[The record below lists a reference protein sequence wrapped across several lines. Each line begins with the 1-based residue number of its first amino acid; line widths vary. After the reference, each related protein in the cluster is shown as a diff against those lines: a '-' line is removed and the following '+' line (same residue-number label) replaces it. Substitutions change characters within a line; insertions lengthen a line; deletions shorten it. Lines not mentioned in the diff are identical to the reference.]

1 MYIKYPKSL
10 SVIFLFPLLIVGCS
24 NKPSTDA
31 LIDDFA
37 NLECRAMQLRNQR
50 FKLADEIRF
59 TQDTIIQLQQSGD
72 TLLLHERL
80 IKMYQQKELLHAK
93 SSQLADSIKLKMDV
107 IAATFLSDKNKELDF
122 NRKLDSILI
131 LKSCK

>member
-24 NKPSTDA
+24 NKPSTDSI
-31 LIDDFA
+31 IDDFA
-37 NLECRAMQLRNQR
+37 NIECRAMQLKNQR

-59 TQDTIIQLQQSGD
+59 TQDTIVQLQQSGD
-72 TLLLHERL
+72 TLALHERL
-80 IKMYQQKELLHAK
+80 IKMYEQKELLHTK
-93 SSQLADSIKLKMDV
+93 SSQLADSIKVKMDV

-122 NRKLDSILI
+122 NRTLDSILT

>member
-1 MYIKYPKSL
+1 MYIEYPKSL
-10 SVIFLFPLLIVGCS
+10 CGIFLFPLLIVGCS
-24 NKPSTDA
+24 NKPSSDSI
-31 LIDDFA
+31 IDDFA
-37 NLECRAMQLRNQR
+37 NIECRAMQLKNQR

-80 IKMYQQKELLHAK
+80 IKMYEQKELLHTK
-93 SSQLADSIKLKMDV
+93 SSQLADSIKVKMDV
-107 IAATFLSDKNKELDF
+107 IAATFLTDKNKELDF
-122 NRKLDSILI
+122 NRTLDSILT

>member
-24 NKPSTDA
+24 NKPSKDSI
-31 LIDDFA
+31 IDDFA
-37 NLECRAMQLRNQR
+37 NIECRAMQLKNQR